1 MKTNEGS
8 VDRVIRVILGVVL
21 AALGLFGVVSGTLM
35 YVFYALAAIL
45 IITAAIGFCPLWAIF
60 KINTAKK

>member
-1 MKTNEGS
+1 MKTNEGT

-21 AALGLFGVVSGTLM
+21 VALGLFGVVSGTLM

>member
-1 MKTNEGS
+1 MKTNEGT

>member
-1 MKTNEGS
+1 MKTNEGTL
-8 VDRVIRVILGVVL
+8 DRVIRVILGVAL
-21 AALGLFGVVSGTLM
+21 AALGLFGVVSGALM

-60 KINTAKK
+60 KVNTAKK